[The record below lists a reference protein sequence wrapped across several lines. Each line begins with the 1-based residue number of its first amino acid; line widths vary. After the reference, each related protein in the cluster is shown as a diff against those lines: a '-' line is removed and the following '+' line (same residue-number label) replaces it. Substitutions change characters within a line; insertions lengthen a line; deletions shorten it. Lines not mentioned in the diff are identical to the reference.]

1 VEDKD
6 VDKVS
11 INKSAETQRLAK
23 MKFWALPTVSY
34 FPHTHDGLILES
46 TEELNDAVE
55 DCRRF
60 GSFGIQ
66 DEADTELVK
75 AFFEGEWAIRI
86 GTII

>member
-11 INKSAETQRLAK
+11 INKYAKTQRLAK
-23 MKFWALPTVSY
+23 MKFGALPTVSY

-46 TEELNDAVE
+46 MEELNDVLE
-55 DCRRF
+55 DYHRF

-66 DEADTELVK
+66 DEADPELVK